1 MTTSRI
7 DRAQSAMIKSA
18 DCSTCKHRNGCDI
31 KQFMNGWTYSQYDGT
46 NCFQWEKWN
55 ASDAT

>member
-7 DRAQSAMIKSA
+7 DRAQSAMIKAS
-18 DCSTCKHRNGCDI
+18 DCSTCKYRGKCEYEAI
-31 KQFMNGWTYSQYDGT
+31 LESWRYSGT
-46 NCFQWEKWN
+46 NCNLWEKWN